1 MSLSATQKIILSLL
15 GDGQFHSGTEL
26 AEHLKISRSA
36 IWKYVND
43 LDSIGLTISAVSGK
57 GYRLDI
63 PLELLEKNLILANL
77 QPPQV
82 ALVNRISIF
91 DEIPSTNSYLMGRC
105 MEHAPAGEICFAERQ
120 TAGKGRRGRNWV
132 SPFGSNIYLSV
143 LWRFQASPLTISG
156 LSLALGVAVIRAL
169 KELYPHN
176 FQLKWPNDIFYQDK
190 KLGGILVEVTGE
202 SEGPCAAVIGLGLNT
217 YLPESAAEPI
227 TQEWTDLSQIIGQ
240 QVNRNNLAGCLLK
253 HLLTVLAEFDS
264 RGIGAYLDEWREYDC
279 LKDKLA
285 TLYIGQHSY
294 EGTVCGINEDGL
306 LLLTLANGNTQAFA
320 SGEVSFRKS

>member
-1 MSLSATQKIILSLL
+1 MTLSATQKTILSLL

-26 AEHLKISRSA
+26 AEQLKISRSA

-43 LDSIGLTISAVSGK
+43 LETIGLAISAVSGK
-57 GYRLDI
+57 GYRLDV
-63 PLELLEKNLILANL
+63 PLELLDKELILANL
-77 QPPQV
+77 QPPQQS
-82 ALVNRISIF
+82 LVNQISIF
-91 DEIPSTNSYLMGRC
+91 AETPSTNSYLMERC
-105 MEHAPAGEICFAERQ
+105 MQNAPAGEICFAERQ

-143 LWRFQASPLTISG
+143 LWRFQASPIAISG

-169 KELYPHN
+169 KELYLYN

-217 YLPESAAEPI
+217 YLPESAAESI
-227 TQEWTDLSQIIGQ
+227 TQDWTDLSQIIGQ
-240 QVNRNNLAGCLLK
+240 PTNRNNLAGCLLK

-264 RGIGAYLDEWREYDC
+264 LGIGAYLNEWREHDC
-279 LKDKLA
+279 LKHKPA

-294 EGTVCGINEDGL
+294 EGTVQGINDDGL
-306 LLLTLANGNTQAFA
+306 LLLNLANGNTQAFA
-320 SGEVSFRKS
+320 SGEVSFRKP